1 MKSNLLYA
9 VFFLVMFLSVPV
21 SNALPKDNK
30 AEINALLLN
39 GKNVDMSLFS
49 WVTRGKLSLSE
60 VNSQTGSPKR
70 VPFYAYLKRAG
81 KIVDVQSHAH
91 NHAVMEIEM
100 AEILKKAIDGD
111 QIVVDPAG
119 KNENAGRKVIVVKQ
133 KQFMYNFDW
142 WLGLNNKNGNG
153 C

>member
-1 MKSNLLYA
+1 MKSNLLHA
-9 VFFLVMFLSVPV
+9 VFFLVLLLSVPV

-30 AEINALLLN
+30 SDSNALLLN
-39 GKNVDMSLFS
+39 GKSVDMSIFS
-49 WVTRGKLSLSE
+49 WATRGKLSLSE
-60 VNSQTGSPKR
+60 VNAETKSPKR
-70 VPFYAYLKRAG
+70 VPFYAYIKRAG
-81 KIVDVQSHAH
+81 KIVDAESHAH

-100 AEILKKAIDGD
+100 AEILKNAMDGD

-119 KNENAGRKVIVVKQ
+119 TSKNIGRKIIVVKQ
-133 KQFMYNFDW
+133 KQFVYSFDW

>member
-1 MKSNLLYA
+1 MKSNLLYT
-9 VFFLVMFLSVPV
+9 VFFLATLLSVPV

-30 AEINALLLN
+30 SDSNALLLN

-60 VNSQTGSPKR
+60 GNSETKSLKR
-70 VPFYAYLKRAG
+70 VPFYAYIKRAG
-81 KIVDVQSHAH
+81 KIVDAQSHAH

-119 KNENAGRKVIVVKQ
+119 KNENAGRKIIVVKQ

-142 WLGLNNKNGNG
+142 WLGLNKKSGNG

>member
-9 VFFLVMFLSVPV
+9 VFSLVMLLSVPV
-21 SNALPKDNK
+21 SNALPKDSNSGS
-30 AEINALLLN
+30 NALLLN
-39 GKNVDMSLFS
+39 GKNVDVSLFS
-49 WVTRGKLSLSE
+49 WVTRGKLSLLE
-60 VNSQTGSPKR
+60 GNSDTKSRKQ
-70 VPFYAYLKRAG
+70 VPFYAYIKRDG
-81 KIVDVQSHAH
+81 KIVDAESHAH

-100 AEILKKAIDGD
+100 AEILKKAMDGD

-119 KNENAGRKVIVVKQ
+119 KSENAGRKIIVVKQ